1 LWEELAAA
9 ATTYEQDHG
18 PDLWRRSLYV
28 YRKRT
33 VSVPMFATFDAAGR
47 ETCQVR
53 QSRTNTPLQ
62 ALNLLNDVTFV
73 EAARGLGGR
82 MIREGGDTP
91 EARIAHGFRL
101 ATARTPLPRELA
113 TLRAGFER
121 RLAGFRADPEAAR
134 ALLAHGE
141 SPVATGIDPVELAA
155 YTTVGSVLVNLDEFL
170 TRE

>member
-1 LWEELAAA
+1 
-9 ATTYEQDHG
+9 
-18 PDLWRRSLYV
+18 
-28 YRKRT
+28 
-33 VSVPMFATFDAAGR
+33 
-47 ETCQVR
+47 
-53 QSRTNTPLQ
+53 
-62 ALNLLNDVTFV
+62 VTFV

-101 ATARTPLPRELA
+101 ATARTPLPHELA

-141 SPVATGIDPVELAA
+141 SPVAAGIDPVELAA